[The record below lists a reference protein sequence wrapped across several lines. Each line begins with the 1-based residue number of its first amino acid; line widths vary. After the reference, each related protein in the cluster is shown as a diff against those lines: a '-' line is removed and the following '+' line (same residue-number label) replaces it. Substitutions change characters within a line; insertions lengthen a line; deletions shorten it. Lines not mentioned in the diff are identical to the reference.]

1 MNTENLIKI
10 YRRAIELE
18 DQIKQFESDWNTKQ
32 SSTTRL
38 RLKMMKDT
46 HNLNCQILLKF
57 EAANRLGQDGI
68 LLTQ

>member
-1 MNTENLIKI
+1 MNTKNLIKI
-10 YRRAIELE
+10 YHRAIELE
-18 DQIKQFESDWNTKQ
+18 HQIKQFESDWNTKQ

>member
-10 YRRAIELE
+10 YHRAIELE
-18 DQIKQFESDWNTKQ
+18 DQIKQFESDWDTKQ

-57 EAANRLGQDGI
+57 EAANRLNQDGI

>member
-10 YRRAIELE
+10 YHRAIELE
-18 DQIKQFESDWNTKQ
+18 DQIKQFESDWETKQ

-57 EAANRLGQDGI
+57 EAASRLGQDGI